1 MRATSAFELND
12 PRGVRVQGTVLA
24 LALRPIK
31 STAMALCATLT
42 LSPDEGVIGD
52 HGTSLRR
59 QVTILDIASWNAAC
73 GDVDISLPWTS
84 RRANILVENLDLKSL
99 VGQTIRIGTALA
111 KVRGEVV
118 PCYVMDA
125 AHLGLKD
132 AMKSEWR
139 GGVFAQILQR
149 GTVKIDDKITLI
161 HSSQ

>member
-31 STAMALCATLT
+31 STAMALCDTLT

-52 HGTSLRR
+52 HGTSQRR

-73 GDVDISLPWTS
+73 GEVDTSLPWTS
-84 RRANILVENLDLKSL
+84 RRANILVEDIDLQSL
-99 VGQTIRIGTALA
+99 AGQTIRIGTALA
-111 KVRGEVV
+111 KVMGEVV
-118 PCYVMDA
+118 PCHVMDT
-125 AHLGLKD
+125 AHPGLKD

-139 GGVFAQILQR
+139 GGVFAQIIQT
-149 GTVKIDDKITLI
+149 GSVTIDDKITLF